1 MSFTLVLKSQATN
14 NQHNKADKK
23 QTQPRPCSLCTTVS
37 VCCVCC
43 VCCVHTKEIQKPT
56 KQHFPSSCLLS
67 TTKTIPFIMDA
78 LFSSLSFL
86 FLLFLLKLTVLLWWR
101 PRKIQ
106 GHFSKQGIRG
116 PPYRFF
122 IGNVKELVAMMLKA
136 SSKPMPFSHNIL
148 PRVLSFYHHW
158 KKIYGATFL
167 VWFGPTVRL
176 TVSDPDLIREI
187 FTSKSEF
194 YEKNEAPPLVKQLEG
209 DGLLSLKGEKWAHHR
224 RIISPTFHMENL
236 KLLIPVMAT
245 SVVEMLEKWSAM
257 GEKGEVE
264 IEVSEW
270 FQRLTEDVITRTAFG
285 SSYEDGK
292 AIFRLQGQQMDLAA
306 DAFQKVFIPGYRF
319 VPTRRNIKSWK
330 LEKEIKKSLVKL
342 IERRREN
349 SEKVVEKGAK
359 DLLGLMIEASNTN
372 STNVT
377 VDDIVEECKSFF
389 FAGKQTTSN
398 LLTWT
403 TILLAMHPQW
413 QVRAREEVL
422 KMCGSRDL
430 PTKDHVAKLR
440 TVSMIVN
447 ESLRLYPPTI
457 ATIRRAK
464 TDVELGG
471 YKIPRGTELLVP
483 ILAVH
488 HDQAIW
494 GNDANEFNPG
504 RFSQGVARAANHP
517 LAFIPFGVGVRTCI
531 GQNLAVLQTKLALA
545 IILQRFSFR
554 LAPSYQHAPTV
565 LMLLYPQYGAPIIF
579 QRFSTP
585 PPPQPSSS
593 SPPPPT
599 LLNAT
604 V

>member
-1 MSFTLVLKSQATN
+1 MEL
-14 NQHNKADKK
+14 
-23 QTQPRPCSLCTTVS
+23 
-37 VCCVCC
+37 
-43 VCCVHTKEIQKPT
+43 E
-56 KQHFPSSCLLS
+56 LLS
-67 TTKTIPFIMDA
+67 WLK
-78 LFSSLSFL
+78 LFSFSFI
-86 FLLFLLKLTVLLWWR
+86 FLLFALKVTVLLWWR
-101 PRKIQ
+101 PRKIEDY
-106 GHFSKQGIRG
+106 FSKQGIRG

-122 IGNVKELVAMMLKA
+122 IGNVKELVSMMLKA
-136 SSKPMPFSHNIL
+136 SSQPMPNFSHNIL

-158 KKIYGATFL
+158 KKIYGGTFL

-257 GEKGEVE
+257 SDKGEVE
-264 IEVSEW
+264 IEVSEC
-270 FQRLTEDVITRTAFG
+270 FQTLTEDVITKTAFG
-285 SSYEDGK
+285 SSYQDGK
-292 AIFRLQGQQMDLAA
+292 AIFHLQTQQMVLAA

-319 VPTRRNIKSWK
+319 FPTKKNIKSWK
-330 LEKEIKKSLVKL
+330 LDKQIKKSLVKL
-342 IERRREN
+342 IERRKEN
-349 SEKVVEKGAK
+349 ENERLLLLIDEKSPK
-359 DLLGLMIEASNTN
+359 DLLGLMIQAASNN
-372 STNVT
+372 NNNVT

-403 TILLAMHPQW
+403 TILLAMHPHW
-413 QVRAREEVL
+413 QVKARDEVI

-430 PTKDHVAKLR
+430 PTKDHVVKLK
-440 TVSMIVN
+440 TLNMIVN

-464 TDVELGG
+464 TDVELGV
-471 YKIPRGTELLVP
+471 YKIPRGTELLIP

-494 GNDANEFNPG
+494 GNDVNEFNPG
-504 RFSQGVARAANHP
+504 RFSEGVARAAKHP
-517 LAFIPFGVGVRTCI
+517 VAFIPFGLGVRTCI

-579 QRFSTP
+579 NQLSTLDNP
-585 PPPQPSSS
+585 HQESS
-593 SPPPPT
+593 T
-599 LLNAT
+599 
-604 V
+604 

>member
-1 MSFTLVLKSQATN
+1 MELELLSWLKLVSFSFIFLLCVLK
-14 NQHNKADKK
+14 
-23 QTQPRPCSLCTTVS
+23 V
-37 VCCVCC
+37 
-43 VCCVHTKEIQKPT
+43 
-56 KQHFPSSCLLS
+56 
-67 TTKTIPFIMDA
+67 
-78 LFSSLSFL
+78 
-86 FLLFLLKLTVLLWWR
+86 TVLLWWR
-101 PRKIQ
+101 PRKIE
-106 GHFSKQGIRG
+106 GYFAKQGIRG
-116 PPYRFF
+116 PPYHFF
-122 IGNVKELVAMMLKA
+122 IGNVKELVGMMLKA
-136 SSKPMPFSHNIL
+136 SSQPMPNFSHNIL

-158 KKIYGATFL
+158 KKIYGGMFL

-224 RIISPTFHMENL
+224 KIISPTFHMENL

-245 SVVEMLEKWSAM
+245 SVVEMLEKWSEM
-257 GEKGEVE
+257 SDKGEVE

-270 FQRLTEDVITRTAFG
+270 FQTLTEDVITKTAFG
-285 SSYEDGK
+285 SSYQDGK
-292 AIFRLQGQQMDLAA
+292 AIFHLQAQQMILAA
-306 DAFQKVFIPGYRF
+306 DAFQKIFIPGYRF
-319 VPTRRNIKSWK
+319 FPTRKNIKSWK
-330 LEKEIKKSLVKL
+330 LDKEIKRSLVKL
-342 IERRREN
+342 IKRREEN
-349 SEKVVEKGAK
+349 LNNGNEERIEKGPK
-359 DLLGLMIEASNTN
+359 DLLGLMIEASSNN
-372 STNVT
+372 NNTNVT

-413 QVRAREEVL
+413 QVQARDEVL

-430 PTKDHVAKLR
+430 PTKDHVVKLK
-440 TVSMIVN
+440 TLNMIVN

-464 TDVELGG
+464 TDVDLGG
-471 YKIPRGTELLVP
+471 YKIPRGTELLIP

-488 HDQAIW
+488 HDIAIW
-494 GNDANEFNPG
+494 GNDVNEFNPG
-504 RFSQGVARAANHP
+504 RFSEGVARAAKHP
-517 LAFIPFGVGVRTCI
+517 VAFIPFGLGVRTCI

-545 IILQRFSFR
+545 IILQRLSFR

-579 QRFSTP
+579 NQLSIVDNP
-585 PPPQPSSS
+585 NQGSS
-593 SPPPPT
+593 
-599 LLNAT
+599 
-604 V
+604 

>member
-1 MSFTLVLKSQATN
+1 MEL
-14 NQHNKADKK
+14 
-23 QTQPRPCSLCTTVS
+23 
-37 VCCVCC
+37 
-43 VCCVHTKEIQKPT
+43 E
-56 KQHFPSSCLLS
+56 LLS
-67 TTKTIPFIMDA
+67 WLKLVSFCFI
-78 LFSSLSFL
+78 
-86 FLLFLLKLTVLLWWR
+86 FLLFVLKVTVLFWWR

-122 IGNVKELVAMMLKA
+122 IGNVKELVEMMLKA
-136 SSKPMPFSHNIL
+136 SSQPMPNFSHNIL

-224 RIISPTFHMENL
+224 KIISPTFHMENL

-257 GEKGEVE
+257 AEKGQVE
-264 IEVSEW
+264 IEVSEC
-270 FQRLTEDVITRTAFG
+270 FQTLTEDVITKTAFG

-292 AIFRLQGQQMDLAA
+292 AVFRLQAQQMVLAA

-319 VPTRRNIKSWK
+319 FPTRRNIKCWK

-342 IERRREN
+342 IERRKEN
-349 SEKVVEKGAK
+349 WSGNEKIFEKGPK
-359 DLLGLMIEASNTN
+359 DLLGLMIQANNKIS
-372 STNVT
+372 SNVT

-403 TILLAMHPQW
+403 TILLAMHPHW
-413 QVRAREEVL
+413 QVQARDEVL

-430 PTKDHVAKLR
+430 PTKDHVVKLK
-440 TVSMIVN
+440 TLNMIVN

-457 ATIRRAK
+457 ATIRRTK

-471 YKIPRGTELLVP
+471 YKIPRGTELLIP

-488 HDQAIW
+488 HDLAIW
-494 GNDANEFNPG
+494 GNDVNEFNPG
-504 RFSQGVARAANHP
+504 RFSEGVARAAKHP
-517 LAFIPFGVGVRTCI
+517 VAFIPFGLGVRTCI

-579 QRFSTP
+579 NQLSTLDNP
-585 PPPQPSSS
+585 PHGSS
-593 SPPPPT
+593 
-599 LLNAT
+599 
-604 V
+604 